1 MYSDH
6 LTPIEFEND
15 WKGVMVEFK
24 LEDNDWLNEMYD
36 IRDQWIPAYFSNIE
50 MAGLLRTTSRS
61 ESSNSFFQHFH
72 ESGNNLVEFYSRFES
87 AMDKQR
93 LRNDTDDKRS
103 QETPHMETSMRIELE
118 ASKVYTLEIYYL
130 VREEIKSG
138 CYHNILDDRMI
149 GIDSST
155 FKFKDELLNNKIFEV
170 HTFISWWIKFVNCF
184 H

>member
-1 MYSDH
+1 
-6 LTPIEFEND
+6 
-15 WKGVMVEFK
+15 MVEFK

-103 QETPHMETSMRIELE
+103 QETPHMETSMRICLL
-118 ASKVYTLEIYYL
+118 YTSPSPRDATL
-130 VREEIKSG
+130 S
-138 CYHNILDDRMI
+138 RMP
-149 GIDSST
+149 SSA
-155 FKFKDELLNNKIFEV
+155 
-170 HTFISWWIKFVNCF
+170 
-184 H
+184 